1 MVILLAIVIAPLAS
15 VSYIIGAILSASAG
29 YIGMTVATMAN
40 ARTTEAAKG
49 GRLKPCLSLTEAGLS
64 WGFQ

>member
-40 ARTTEAAKG
+40 ARTTEAEKG
-49 GRLKPCLSLTEAGLS
+49 GTSKALPIS
-64 WGFQ
+64 